1 MNTFMRKW
9 RNQPFFTYLF
19 LAIQTIVFIL
29 GYLIP
34 TIQISGVMFG
44 PYVAYMQ
51 EYWRFITPI
60 FLHFGLAHFAINSV
74 ILYYMGQQVEA
85 IYGHSRFFCLYILSG
100 IMGNTMSFA
109 FNQAGVQSA
118 GASTSLFGLF
128 GAFLILGLHFRN
140 DYRIQAMV
148 RQFALFVG
156 LNLVFGLFDQ
166 SIDMWGHVGGIIGGL
181 LLGNLFALPKNYGKY
196 SIHTR
201 IISGILFVFLLV
213 IFVIYGL
220 KKYQILV

>member
-1 MNTFMRKW
+1 MNTLMKKW

-29 GYLIP
+29 GYLTP
-34 TIQISGVMFG
+34 MIQAGGVMYG
-44 PYVAYMQ
+44 PFVAYMH
-51 EYWRFITPI
+51 EYWRFVTPI

-100 IMGNTMSFA
+100 IMGNVMSFA
-109 FNQAGVQSA
+109 FNQVGVQSA

-128 GAFLILGLHFRN
+128 GAFLILGLHFKN

-166 SIDMWGHVGGIIGGL
+166 SIDIWGHVGGIIGGL
-181 LLGNLFALPKNYGKY
+181 LVGNLLALPKNYGKY

-201 IISGILFVFLLV
+201 IISGIVLGFLLV

>member
-1 MNTFMRKW
+1 MYG
-9 RNQPFFTYLF
+9 PF
-19 LAIQTIVFIL
+19 
-29 GYLIP
+29 
-34 TIQISGVMFG
+34 
-44 PYVAYMQ
+44 VAYMH
-51 EYWRFITPI
+51 EYWRFVTPI

-100 IMGNTMSFA
+100 IMGNVMSFA
-109 FNQAGVQSA
+109 FNQVGVQSA

-128 GAFLILGLHFRN
+128 GAFLILGLHFKN

-166 SIDMWGHVGGIIGGL
+166 SIDIWGHVGGIIGGL
-181 LLGNLFALPKNYGKY
+181 LVGNLLALPKNYGKY

-201 IISGILFVFLLV
+201 IISGIVFVFLLV

>member
-1 MNTFMRKW
+1 MNSQMKRW
-9 RNQPFFTYLF
+9 LNQPVFTYLF

-29 GYLIP
+29 GYFSP
-34 TIQISGVMFG
+34 SIQSGGVIFG
-44 PYVAYMQ
+44 PFVVYLN
-51 EYWRFITPI
+51 EYWRFVTPI

-85 IYGHSRFFCLYILSG
+85 IYGHSRFFALYLLSG

-109 FNQAGVQSA
+109 FNQIGVQSA

-128 GAFLILGLHFRN
+128 GAFLILGWHFRN

-156 LNLVFGLFDQ
+156 LNLVFGAFDQ
-166 SIDMWGHVGGIIGGL
+166 TIDMWGHIGGILGGL
-181 LLGNLFALPKNYGKY
+181 LLGNLLALPKNYGKY

-201 IISGILFVFLLV
+201 ILSGVLFVFLLA
-213 IFVIYGL
+213 IFVIYGF
-220 KKYQILV
+220 KKY